1 MYHKAYIQ
9 FLIHFHSDYDYFECH
24 EVLEEHWKT
33 KPRGER
39 EQHWVGLIQIAVAL
53 YHHRRCNWNGAQ
65 KMMKSALFI
74 LQNEKLHVEALG
86 LNYSK
91 LLLLLKERLH
101 IIKNHESYTTL
112 FLPFADSNLENICIQ
127 LCKTKGLPWK
137 DTSFTPSEDI
147 IHKHSRR
154 NREDVISE
162 RNMQLKKKK
171 QR

>member
-1 MYHKAYIQ
+1 MYHEAYIQ

-53 YHHRRCNWNGAQ
+53 YHHRRSNWNGAER
-65 KMMKSALFI
+65 MMKSALFI
-74 LQNEKLHVEALG
+74 LQNEKQHIEALG
-86 LNYSK
+86 LEYSK
-91 LLLLLKERLH
+91 LLLLIEERLY
-101 IIKNHESYTTL
+101 IIRNHDSYTRL
-112 FLPFADSNLENICIQ
+112 FLPFADSNLENICIH

-137 DTSFTPSEDI
+137 ETSSTPNEDI

-154 NREDVISE
+154 NRKDVISE
-162 RNMQLKKKK
+162 RNIQLQKRK

>member
-24 EVLEEHWKT
+24 EVLEEHWKI

-53 YHHRRCNWNGAQ
+53 YHHRRSNWNGAER
-65 KMMKSALFI
+65 MMRSALFI
-74 LQNEKLHVEALG
+74 LQNEKQHIEALG
-86 LNYSK
+86 LEYSK
-91 LLLLLKERLH
+91 LLLLLEERLY
-101 IIKNHESYTTL
+101 IIQNHDSYTTL
-112 FLPFADSNLENICIQ
+112 FLPFADLNLEHQCIQ
-127 LCKTKGLPWK
+127 LCKTEGLPWK
-137 DTSFTPSEDI
+137 ETSSTPSEDI

-154 NREDVISE
+154 NREDVINE
-162 RNMQLKKKK
+162 RDIQLQKRK